1 MNDTSAIDTSTAS
14 LTTQAFRRIY
24 AMIIRGELKPGEKL
38 KIEGLRNTLGVGAS
52 PLREALSLLTA
63 EHLIERIDQRGFR
76 VAHVNAEAFD
86 ELLKTRCWLEERAL
100 HESMQKK
107 DSEWEERVLLAH
119 HRLKRPVRT
128 LEDGS
133 LNPEWEDL
141 HKAFHM
147 SLLSACGSSI
157 LLRICDQLYDQ
168 NVRYRNVSGVYVSA
182 DRGVGNEHGAILE
195 HVLEGDEDR
204 AVSELLS
211 HYRKT
216 GKLLSEFLQ
225 AEKP

>member
-1 MNDTSAIDTSTAS
+1 MNDTSAVDTGTAS

-24 AMIIRGELKPGEKL
+24 AMIISGELKPGEKL

-63 EHLIERIDQRGFR
+63 EQLIERMDQRGFR

-100 HESMQKK
+100 RESMQKK
-107 DSEWEERVLLAH
+107 DPEWEERVLLAH
-119 HRLKRPVRT
+119 HRLKRPSRT

-133 LNPEWEDL
+133 LNLAWEDL

-195 HVLEGDEDR
+195 HVLNGDEER
-204 AVSELLS
+204 AVAELLS

-216 GKLLSEFLQ
+216 GKLLSKFLQ
-225 AEKP
+225 TAKS

>member
-1 MNDTSAIDTSTAS
+1 MNNTTAVDTSTAS

-24 AMIIRGELKPGEKL
+24 AMIIQGELKPGEKL
-38 KIEGLRNTLGVGAS
+38 KIDGLRNTLGVGAS

-63 EHLIERIDQRGFR
+63 EQLIERIDQRGFR
-76 VAHVNAEAFD
+76 VAHINAEAFD

-100 HESMQKK
+100 RESMQQK
-107 DSEWEERVLLAH
+107 DPEWEERVLLAH
-119 HRLKRPVRT
+119 HRLKRRPRV
-128 LEDGS
+128 LDDGS
-133 LNPEWEDL
+133 LNQEWEDL

-182 DRGVGNEHGAILE
+182 DRKVGNEHNAILE
-195 HVLEGDEDR
+195 HVLNGDADA
-204 AVSELLS
+204 AVNELLT
-211 HYRKT
+211 HYRQT
-216 GKLLSEFLQ
+216 GKLLSTFLQ
-225 AEKP
+225 KT